1 MSSNLCCYIPVGFPP
16 CDASK
21 TMPALLT
28 NPDGRVQLSEKA
40 DNMFFMASDKIGIV
54 SIVFLRIIAH
64 LFFSDRIIMH
74 RLQ

>member
-1 MSSNLCCYIPVGFPP
+1 
-16 CDASK
+16 
-21 TMPALLT
+21 MPALLT